1 MPGSSNAARHCGHAS
16 GSTRR
21 YMARPCTGAILSLGE
36 TWLWAANRRAR
47 GSRISRCR
55 AMAYSMSA
63 RLDVRPGAFIHAVAR
78 ALATPAPSSWLN
90 RVEIVRLASRVF
102 PECLVA
108 AEVAFLI
115 WGRIEGVLVVRK
127 QTLVGLALVGAI
139 YTSISATTPASA
151 GWCDCGYRA
160 YDYFAPRVYSRMYS
174 YAYTPLLYRD
184 FRPAYFYGASFYR
197 PRVWGWRSWGG
208 RHWGWS
214 GRRHWGWRGGWS
226 GRHWGRRW

>member
-1 MPGSSNAARHCGHAS
+1 MRGCRSRKLNIACEWQRTALHGEPMRRSHPQSGGDSALGCEPESKGIADILASSCVDLFDVGSADISPPRGFHPGCGNARS
-16 GSTRR
+16 RQLLN
-21 YMARPCTGAILSLGE
+21 PV
-36 TWLWAANRRAR
+36 R
-47 GSRISRCR
+47 GCAPRLQGFPRVSRCR
-55 AMAYSMSA
+55 
-63 RLDVRPGAFIHAVAR
+63 RGGIP
-78 ALATPAPSSWLN
+78 
-90 RVEIVRLASRVF
+90 
-102 PECLVA
+102 
-108 AEVAFLI
+108 I
-115 WGRIEGVLVVRK
+115 WGRIEGVLVVRR

-139 YTSISATTPASA
+139 YTNIPATTPASA

-184 FRPAYFYGASFYR
+184 YRPAYFYGASFYR

-208 RHWGWS
+208 QHWGWS

>member
-1 MPGSSNAARHCGHAS
+1 M
-16 GSTRR
+16 
-21 YMARPCTGAILSLGE
+21 
-36 TWLWAANRRAR
+36 
-47 GSRISRCR
+47 
-55 AMAYSMSA
+55 
-63 RLDVRPGAFIHAVAR
+63 
-78 ALATPAPSSWLN
+78 
-90 RVEIVRLASRVF
+90 
-102 PECLVA
+102 
-108 AEVAFLI
+108 
-115 WGRIEGVLVVRK
+115 RK
-127 QTLVGLALVGAI
+127 QTLVGLALVGAM
-139 YTSISATTPASA
+139 YTSMLATTPASA
-151 GWCDCGYRA
+151 GWCDCGYRG